1 MKKLILFL
9 IIFLGSF
16 VFAQS
21 CPSKTTAENDAIIF
35 VGKVASLGGDNEVFV
50 WFEYGENIDNLSKT
64 KEEVK
69 KDPGLFCIRVENLK
83 PCKRYF
89 YRAGIRNQV
98 GTNYGEIK
106 SIETRCRAQN
116 ESQDI
121 GIVLNSSEQF
131 LKKCSSEKLSFYV
144 VNNTNV
150 RRKVNI
156 LPEGEIRNWFR
167 PASLSFVLPSRAK
180 RKINWKINIPCDVV
194 NDSYQISLK
203 VKNGDNVYTYPIL
216 IRLKSGSELK
226 LNTK

>member
-21 CPSKTTAENDAIIF
+21 CPSKTTAENDAITF
-35 VGKVASLGGDNEVFV
+35 VGKVTSLGGDNEVFI
-50 WFEYGENIDNLSKT
+50 WFEYGENISNLSKT
-64 KEEVK
+64 REEMKKEA
-69 KDPGLFCIRVENLK
+69 GLFCIRIENLK
-83 PCKRYF
+83 PCTRYF
-89 YRAGIRNQV
+89 YRAGIRNQA

-106 SIETRCRAQN
+106 SIETKCNVQN

-121 GIVLNSSEQF
+121 DIVLNSSEQF

-156 LPEGEIRNWFR
+156 LLEGEIKNWFK
-167 PASLSFVLPSRAK
+167 PISLSFILPSKAK
-180 RKINWKINIPCDVV
+180 RKINWKINIPCDIVS
-194 NDSYQISLK
+194 DSYQISLK
-203 VKNGDNVYTYPIL
+203 VKNGDNVYTYPIVM
-216 IRLKSGSELK
+216 RLKSESKLK

>member
-21 CPSKTTAENDAIIF
+21 CPSKTTAENDAITF
-35 VGKVASLGGDNEVFV
+35 VGKVTSLGGDNEVFV
-50 WFEYGENIDNLSKT
+50 WFEYGENIGNLSKT

-69 KDPGLFCIRVENLK
+69 KEAGLFCVRVENLK
-83 PCKRYF
+83 PCTRYF
-89 YRAGIRNQV
+89 YRAGVRNQA

-106 SIETRCRAQN
+106 SIETKCKVQN

-121 GIVLNSSEQF
+121 DIVLNSSEQF
-131 LKKCSSEKLSFYV
+131 LKRCSSERLSFYV

-150 RRKVNI
+150 RRGINI

-167 PASLSFVLPSRAK
+167 PVSLSFVLPSKAK
-180 RKINWKINIPCDVV
+180 RKISWKINVPCDVV
-194 NDSYQISLK
+194 KDSYQVSLK
-203 VKNGDNVYTYPIL
+203 VKNGDKFYTYPIV
-216 IRLKSGSELK
+216 IRLKSESKLK

>member
-21 CPSKTTAENDAIIF
+21 CPSKTTAENDAITF
-35 VGKVASLGGDNEVFV
+35 VGKVTSLGGDNEVFV
-50 WFEYGENIDNLSKT
+50 WFEYGENISNLSKT
-64 KEEVK
+64 REEVK
-69 KDPGLFCIRVENLK
+69 KEAGLFCIKVENLK
-83 PCKRYF
+83 PCTRYF
-89 YRAGIRNQV
+89 YRAGVRNQA

-106 SIETRCRAQN
+106 SIETKCKVQN
-116 ESQDI
+116 ESRNID
-121 GIVLNSSEQF
+121 IVLNSAEQF

-156 LPEGEIRNWFR
+156 LPEGEVKNWFK
-167 PASLSFVLPSRAK
+167 PTSLSFILPSKAK
-180 RKINWKINIPCDVV
+180 RKINWKINIPCDIV

-203 VKNGDNVYTYPIL
+203 VKNGDNVYTYPIVM
-216 IRLKSGSELK
+216 RLKSESKLK

>member
-21 CPSKTTAENDAIIF
+21 CPSKTTAENDAITF
-35 VGKVASLGGDNEVFV
+35 VGKVTSLGGDNEVFV
-50 WFEYGENIDNLSKT
+50 WFEYGENIINLSKT
-64 KEEVK
+64 REEVK
-69 KDPGLFCIRVENLK
+69 KEAGLFCIRVENLK
-83 PCKRYF
+83 PCTRYF
-89 YRAGIRNQV
+89 YRAGVRNQA

-106 SIETRCRAQN
+106 SIETKCKVQN
-116 ESQDI
+116 ESRNID
-121 GIVLNSSEQF
+121 IVLNSAEQF

-156 LPEGEIRNWFR
+156 LPEGEVKNWFK
-167 PASLSFVLPSRAK
+167 PTSLSFILPSKAK
-180 RKINWKINIPCDVV
+180 RKINWEINIPCDIV

-203 VKNGDNVYTYPIL
+203 VKNGDNVYTYPIVM
-216 IRLKSGSELK
+216 RLKSESKLK